1 MKGPEK
7 TTYPIEETED
17 LASFTECT
25 GLVPA
30 AVQTEDEGE
39 TYAELYAIHN
49 QKTAWENEELGASRK
64 K

>member
-39 TYAELYAIHN
+39 AYAELYAIHN